1 MINLSKRTVS
11 YQNGH
16 KTTLNIDTLSFQQG
30 EKVCLL
36 GRSGS
41 GKTTLLECLFR
52 LRPFTGEINIDVQHI
67 AFSPQS
73 SDLIDTF
80 TVKTNVLMGQFQ
92 KGLLKNLIS
101 LYQKQP
107 KLDELLTELGIRH
120 LRDEYVQTLSGGE
133 KQRVLIARSI
143 TENKPLTLFDEPT
156 SALDV
161 YHSQKTMSTLMTQL
175 KDSTIICAIHDLS
188 LVDYFDRV
196 IVLSEGKI
204 ILDTPANQVDRQSL
218 KEYFD

>member
-1 MINLSKRTVS
+1 MICLSNLTVS
-11 YQNGH
+11 YHNSS
-16 KTTLNIDTLSFQQG
+16 KTTLDIDKLSFKQG

-52 LRPFTGEINIDVQHI
+52 LRSFEGEINIGVENI

-92 KGLLKNLIS
+92 KSLLKNLWN
-101 LYQKQP
+101 LYHKQP
-107 KLDELLTELGIRH
+107 QINDLLTQLGIPH
-120 LRDEYVQTLSGGE
+120 LRDEYVLTLSGGE

-143 TENKPLTLFDEPT
+143 MENKPLALFDEPT

-161 YHSQKTMSTLMTQL
+161 YHSKKTMSVLMEHLTN
-175 KDSTIICAIHDLS
+175 STIICAIHDLS
-188 LVDYFDRV
+188 LVDYFERI
-196 IVLSEGKI
+196 IVLGKGKI
-204 ILDTPANQVDRQSL
+204 ILDTPASHVDRQNLS
-218 KEYFD
+218 EYFD

>member
-1 MINLSKRTVS
+1 MINLSKLTVS

-92 KGLLKNLIS
+92 KGLLKNLCS

-161 YHSQKTMSTLMTQL
+161 YHSPKTMSALMTQL

>member
-1 MINLSKRTVS
+1 MINLSRLAVS
-11 YQNGH
+11 YQNEH
-16 KTTLNIDTLSFQQG
+16 KTTLDIDKLSFKQG

-52 LRPFTGEINIDVQHI
+52 LRTFAGEINIGVENI
-67 AFSPQS
+67 AFSPQN

-80 TVKTNVLMGQFQ
+80 TVKTNILMGQFQ
-92 KGLLKNLIS
+92 KSLLKNLCS
-101 LYQKQP
+101 LYRKQP
-107 KLDELLTELGIRH
+107 LVDDLLTQLGIPH

-143 TENKPLTLFDEPT
+143 VENKPLALFDEPT

-161 YHSQKTMSTLMTQL
+161 YHSQQTMSVLMERL
-175 KDSTIICAIHDLS
+175 INSTVICAIHDLS
-188 LVDYFDRV
+188 LVDYFERI
-196 IVLSEGKI
+196 IVLGNGKI
-204 ILDTPANQVDRQSL
+204 ILDTPASHIDRQNLS
-218 KEYFD
+218 EYFD